1 MLDEQVGG
9 ADLALGDAR
18 DGAVAGARAVVGSHV
33 VLELLAVGAGGRLP
47 AGDLVD
53 RVEVVGKVLGV
64 RVANLPVRGKTGIR
78 LRGAWLAEVC
88 PIL

>member
-1 MLDEQVGG
+1 MLDEQMSST
-9 ADLALGDAR
+9 DLTLGHAG
-18 DGAVAGARAVVGSHV
+18 DGAVAGSGAVVGGHV

-64 RVANLPVRGKTGIR
+64 GVANLPVRRKTGVR
-78 LRGAWLAEVC
+78 LRGAWLA
-88 PIL
+88 